1 MPITDLLERNA
12 KLYGNDIALV
22 EINPER
28 KETRRITWKEYELIE
43 PSRAPYYRR
52 EITWNVFNEKSNRFA
67 NILLSRGVHKGD
79 KVAILADELPGM
91 APHLLRHLKDRSFGC
106 PSELSLF
113 L

>member
-43 PSRAPYYRR
+43 
-52 EITWNVFNEKSNRFA
+52 
-67 NILLSRGVHKGD
+67 
-79 KVAILADELPGM
+79 LPGM
-91 APHLLRHLKDRSFGC
+91 APHLLRHFKNW
-106 PSELSLF
+106 SLGGAAEF
-113 L
+113 PVLRRRN